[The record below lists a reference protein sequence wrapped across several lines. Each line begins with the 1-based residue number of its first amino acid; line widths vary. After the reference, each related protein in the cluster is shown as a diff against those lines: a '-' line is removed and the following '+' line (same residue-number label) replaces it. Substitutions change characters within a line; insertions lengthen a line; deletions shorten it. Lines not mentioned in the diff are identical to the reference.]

1 MRILIIGLN
10 YLPESTSI
18 GPYTA
23 DLAEHL
29 QRSGHHVQVVT
40 GFPVAPHF
48 RVWDGYRGR
57 RFMREMINGIPVIR
71 TYLWVPDNPGRAINR
86 VGFDMSFAISSML
99 GGLLSGPVDVIVA
112 ISPPLQVGLAAL
124 ALARL
129 KKAKVLLQIKDLV
142 PDAAIAAGML
152 APASRAARIGF
163 ALERFVCRHVD
174 RVGVICEGFRTNL
187 TAKGV
192 RTDKVELLP
201 DYVDLEFMRPVERRN
216 SFRHEHGIGDDEFVI
231 AYSGSIALKQGLQVF
246 VEAAARMTCEPRV
259 RCLLIGNG
267 PYLSDLQDSA
277 DKLGARNLTFL
288 PLQPREQLPMQL
300 GAADALLI
308 TQRKAVNDCV
318 FPGKLLYYMAAGRPI
333 LAAVSEQSETG
344 RFIRQ
349 HRVGIVTPPEEPE
362 ALVEGMSSL
371 RADPG
376 GAAEMGRNGREIAE
390 QMFDRKR
397 VLDRFE
403 KVLSGCAA

>member
-1 MRILIIGLN
+1 
-10 YLPESTSI
+10 
-18 GPYTA
+18 
-23 DLAEHL
+23 
-29 QRSGHHVQVVT
+29 
-40 GFPVAPHF
+40 
-48 RVWDGYRGR
+48 
-57 RFMREMINGIPVIR
+57 
-71 TYLWVPDNPGRAINR
+71 
-86 VGFDMSFAISSML
+86 
-99 GGLLSGPVDVIVA
+99 
-112 ISPPLQVGLAAL
+112 
-124 ALARL
+124 
-129 KKAKVLLQIKDLV
+129 V

-174 RVGVICEGFRTNL
+174 HVGVICEGFRTNL

-192 RTDKVELLP
+192 PTDKIELLP
-201 DYVDLEFMRPVERRN
+201 NYVDLEFMRPVERRN

-246 VEAAARMTCEPRV
+246 VEAAARMACEPRV
-259 RCLLIGNG
+259 RCLLIGDG

-344 RFIRQ
+344 RFIKQ

-362 ALVEGMSSL
+362 ALVEGVSSL

-390 QMFDRKR
+390 QMFDRRR

-403 KVLSGCAA
+403 KVLSGLAA